1 MRTHVI
7 DRRAN
12 SRGEKMRKKRLRAR
26 SFVYYDIK
34 AKEKKKEE
42 ERKATKRKQNRG
54 KISANHK
61 FFFLSP
67 LTEYNQVRFSG
78 YSFFFFAAAS
88 ITYVRKG
95 RRGVF

>member
-34 AKEKKKEE
+34 AKEKKKKRREKRRKESKTEE
-42 ERKATKRKQNRG
+42 KLALIT
-54 KISANHK
+54 S
-61 FFFLSP
+61 SS
-67 LTEYNQVRFSG
+67 FSLH
-78 YSFFFFAAAS
+78 
-88 ITYVRKG
+88 
-95 RRGVF
+95 